1 MSEQI
6 EITKTM
12 MNKLNG
18 KLRVPIHIS
27 YIANYILKD
36 SVEKTRKVMNKLAED
51 GMVVESKI
59 AKDYYVLNKSKN
71 E

>member
-6 EITKTM
+6 QITKTM

-36 SVEKTRKVMNKLAED
+36 SVDKTRKVMEKLVED
-51 GMVVESKI
+51 GTIIESI
-59 AKDYYVLNKSKN
+59 HAKDYYVLNKKKY